1 MGTMRSSDKRKGKKT
16 SPLREVFS
24 FEGGTALIERIK
36 YRFGTTHSGR
46 RVHILYR
53 LARNPYTT
61 LCRSYAHKVKLAK
74 SLTIHDIDCRYCR
87 KTLTY
92 FRLLPKG
99 QFKNIEAR
107 APDAVANENANANM
121 RSETRT
127 PSLSG
132 LTPGVEWA
140 LFGGKT
146 RTRPKPV
153 FDSDEEIRCVF
164 ITLVV
169 KVESL
174 RKKYRGGI
182 GKFLERYGA
191 RCNRKLAYLCTMG
204 GEDLDEPIMDLQMN
218 GLTFGDDF
226 ICFDA
231 ANRALGIELTK
242 DFDKDVSE
250 NISFPVEWLRGRVH
264 KGGIL
269 VSFVEKMKEAKRQ

>member
-1 MGTMRSSDKRKGKKT
+1 
-16 SPLREVFS
+16 
-24 FEGGTALIERIK
+24 LIERIK

-46 RVHILYR
+46 RVHILYS
-53 LARNPYTT
+53 LARSPYTT
-61 LCRSYAHKVKLAK
+61 LCRAYAHKVQLDK
-74 SLTIHDIDCRYCR
+74 SLTIHNVDCKYCR
-87 KTLTY
+87 RTLTY

-99 QFKNIEAR
+99 QVKNIETR
-107 APDAVANENANANM
+107 PSVLDCIANAPETM
-121 RSETRT
+121 RPESKTQAPAGSIGEGS
-127 PSLSG
+127 P
-132 LTPGVEWA
+132 
-140 LFGGKT
+140 FGGKT
-146 RTRPKPV
+146 ITRPKPV

-182 GKFLERYGA
+182 GKFLDRYGA

-218 GLTFGDDF
+218 GLTFGEDF

-242 DFDKDVSE
+242 EFDKNVSE
-250 NISFPVEWLRGRVH
+250 SISFPVEWLRGRVH

-269 VSFVEKMKEAKRQ
+269 VSFLEKMKEAKKQ